1 MNWAP
6 ASARL
11 WSTLFQLVCCKKDM
25 APTRQVV
32 GWATGRVCHE
42 NDSPLTLGGARAH
55 DIWRYATSL
64 GITHWHEVEW
74 RLFPPG
80 YIDPLSPCD
89 GSPAQLRGWHWH
101 RVAYRCR
108 GHSRHLA
115 INIFFNKLT
124 PFQSQWLACPSTN
137 CAGNFNGS
145 RLHLVGPRSS
155 ALFITDRDTATLHA
169 GFRR

>member
-1 MNWAP
+1 
-6 ASARL
+6 
-11 WSTLFQLVCCKKDM
+11 M

-108 GHSRHLA
+108 GHSRHTGRFGDQYLLQQVDTISISVA
-115 INIFFNKLT
+115 RVSLNKLR
-124 PFQSQWLACPSTN
+124 
-137 CAGNFNGS
+137 G
-145 RLHLVGPRSS
+145 
-155 ALFITDRDTATLHA
+155 
-169 GFRR
+169 